1 MDIPDNYKLLYI
13 KLRTV
18 IAACEYD
25 RLYARLYF
33 KILMN
38 NWSALWLPRCSLHTI
53 QFTLFS
59 ILTDIVHQINRIICV
74 STFFVIEQPSLVML

>member
-18 IAACEYD
+18 IAACECD

-38 NWSALWLPRCSLHTI
+38 NWSALC
-53 QFTLFS
+53 FTLFS

-74 STFFVIEQPSLVML
+74 STFFVIEQPSLVKL

>member
-18 IAACEYD
+18 IAVCEYD

-38 NWSALWLPRCSLHTI
+38 NSSALC
-53 QFTLFS
+53 FTLFS

-74 STFFVIEQPSLVML
+74 STVFVIEQPSLFML